1 MKEKSDR
8 TAYIKKALDSYGYDI
23 YGAIYCH
30 MRSGDTGY
38 LPHVIDNVM
47 QALVN
52 EMRYDKR
59 TYVNRY
65 DSYFEDVSA
74 ELSIRGF
81 GAGNVSIRAALY
93 GGQELHAKLK
103 YMNWI
108 INVEYG
114 DVYALRCGRMT
125 HGIWNIV
132 SRAYTNTGLMVIHPA
147 DMADLLI
154 RLDSFYPDINKL
166 ICPKQNLLHKRMLKQ
181 KLDEAQIVAALD
193 EAGIVFQNI
202 IWLICKLLPSFRLL
216 LLLEPVLGQPFAD
229 RQVVKLE
236 AGICHTDRED
246 EHTYCHHDM
255 RIDRGFR
262 M

>member
-23 YGAIYCH
+23 YYAIYCH
-30 MRSGDTGY
+30 MRSGATGY

-65 DSYFEDVSA
+65 DSYFEDVAA
-74 ELSIRGF
+74 ELSRRGF

-93 GGQELHAKLK
+93 GGQELHMKLK
-103 YMNWI
+103 YTTWI

-114 DVYALRCGRMT
+114 DIYALRCGRMT
-125 HGIWNIV
+125 RGIWNII
-132 SRAYTNTGLMVIHPA
+132 SMKYSSSGLMVIHPV

-181 KLDEAQIVAALD
+181 KLDEAQIVAALH
-193 EAGIVFQNI
+193 EAGIKKYKLFSVSSISLCLQVSLNNSGKKAQIMIPSKEAATI
-202 IWLICKLLPSFRLL
+202 IAKLTSGLDALINDGKNELN
-216 LLLEPVLGQPFAD
+216 AYIYYD
-229 RQVVKLE
+229 
-236 AGICHTDRED
+236 
-246 EHTYCHHDM
+246 
-255 RIDRGFR
+255 
-262 M
+262 